1 MKAKAS
7 FSTRLPTNLIMKIK
21 SGASQANMTIA
32 DYVES
37 RLSRETSDVKMP
49 APSASGSAAALDAQF
64 AAAAKSNELVMGRLK
79 DDPQIGEILDYQ
91 QKTFGLLNSQV
102 VSQKDLMSRVVELE
116 AKLKSLQTS
125 VEVPHNS
132 HSAQLTDILFRLTD
146 ISDFVKKLVRNFKIN
161 AVLTIFT
168 ILSVCAMV
176 ALYRTFAS

>member
-21 SGASQANMTIA
+21 SGASQSGMTIA

-37 RLSRETSDVKMP
+37 RLSREVSDVALP
-49 APSASGSAAALDAQF
+49 AKVHDQV
-64 AAAAKSNELVMGRLK
+64 NEMVLGKPK
-79 DDPQIGEILDYQ
+79 DNQQIGEILDYQ

-102 VSQKDLMSRVVELE
+102 LSQKDLMTRVDSLE
-116 AKLKSLQTS
+116 AKLRSLQTS

-132 HSAQLTDILFRLTD
+132 HSAQLTDILFRVTD
-146 ISDFVKKLVRNFKIN
+146 MSEFVKKLVRNFKVN

-176 ALYRTFAS
+176 ALYRTFST

>member
-7 FSTRLPTNLIMKIK
+7 FSTRLPTSLIMKIK
-21 SGASQANMTIA
+21 SGASQSNMTIA

-37 RLSRETSDVKMP
+37 RLSREVSDVTLPEKVH
-49 APSASGSAAALDAQF
+49 DQV
-64 AAAAKSNELVMGRLK
+64 NEMVLGKPK
-79 DDPQIGEILDYQ
+79 DNPQIGEILDYQ

-102 VSQKDLMSRVVELE
+102 VSQKDLLGRVANLE

-132 HSAQLTDILFRLTD
+132 HAAQLSDILFRVTD

-168 ILSVCAMV
+168 VLSVCAMV

>member
-21 SGASQANMTIA
+21 SGASQSNMTIA

-37 RLSRETSDVKMP
+37 RLSREVSDVTLP
-49 APSASGSAAALDAQF
+49 AKVHDQV
-64 AAAAKSNELVMGRLK
+64 NEMVLGKPK
-79 DDPQIGEILDYQ
+79 DNLQIGEILDYQ

-102 VSQKDLMSRVVELE
+102 LSQKDLLTRVDSLE
-116 AKLKSLQTS
+116 AKLRALQTS

-132 HSAQLTDILFRLTD
+132 HSAQLTDILFRVTD
-146 ISDFVKKLVRNFKIN
+146 MSDFVKKLVRNFKVN

-168 ILSVCAMV
+168 ILSICAMA
-176 ALYRTFAS
+176 ALYRTFST

>member
-7 FSTRLPTNLIMKIK
+7 FSTRLPTSLIMKIK
-21 SGASQANMTIA
+21 SGASQSNMTIA

-37 RLSRETSDVKMP
+37 RLSREVSDVALP
-49 APSASGSAAALDAQF
+49 AKVHDQV
-64 AAAAKSNELVMGRLK
+64 NEMVLGKPK
-79 DDPQIGEILDYQ
+79 DNPQIGEILDYQ

-102 VSQKDLMSRVVELE
+102 LSQKDLMGRVASLE

-146 ISDFVKKLVRNFKIN
+146 MSDFVKKLVRNFKIN
-161 AVLTIFT
+161 AVLTVFT

-176 ALYRTFAS
+176 ALYRAFAS